1 MVVKKAESTALDQ
14 AKAKCGNAKSLAER
28 LGITPQ
34 ALSQWKRVPVERVLS
49 VEKVT
54 GISRHDL
61 RPDIFG
67 EHPRSAA

>member
-1 MVVKKAESTALDQ
+1 
-14 AKAKCGNAKSLAER
+14 
-28 LGITPQ
+28 
-34 ALSQWKRVPVERVLS
+34 VPVERVLS